1 MSRAIVV
8 IGSILLLF
16 SGTVYAQN
24 RCPATTIDD
33 CPEMGCGSWDPEF
46 DKKRNL
52 TTDPKSQ
59 TPTPVTL
66 EEIRAI
72 EYPQNWSLGKDRTE
86 LEKLGE
92 GKLVQVTAY
101 LVGVKYGDLSS
112 ANCKLAERWSV
123 NDILILVSKDA
134 LSRKSL
140 SPKEAKRIFGQ
151 KQAKKI
157 FNQRES
163 SSITAEITPRVR
175 LLPAHLKQENG
186 RDISNWLKEK
196 LDAFIEGAPNRAR
209 LVRITGLL
217 LLDTEHIYKPQQR
230 STDWQISP
238 ILEIEVC
245 ERGDTCAANGN
256 WKKLDDIKIKT
267 RKPAPALARPETI
280 VPG

>member
-16 SGTVYAQN
+16 SGTVYAQK

-101 LVGVKYGDLSS
+101 LVGVKYGESWQRLLNCAPSQGFGQF
-112 ANCKLAERWSV
+112 ANFEIFTNGPIPPEVSRPNGCFRCITAIKFQLRCESRKIPLVLRKWRAIVSYILLQCLWCTTILIMTLAELRAS
-123 NDILILVSKDA
+123 IIGYSCTSSECTLHPHTSSLLVA
-134 LSRKSL
+134 WATN
-140 SPKEAKRIFGQ
+140 PFGL
-151 KQAKKI
+151 
-157 FNQRES
+157 F
-163 SSITAEITPRVR
+163 V
-175 LLPAHLKQENG
+175 
-186 RDISNWLKEK
+186 
-196 LDAFIEGAPNRAR
+196 
-209 LVRITGLL
+209 
-217 LLDTEHIYKPQQR
+217 
-230 STDWQISP
+230 
-238 ILEIEVC
+238 
-245 ERGDTCAANGN
+245 
-256 WKKLDDIKIKT
+256 
-267 RKPAPALARPETI
+267 
-280 VPG
+280 